1 MAQADYEDIEHGGV
15 SEEGIPPAPLGGTNS
30 TDGPGYLFRTYLD
43 MAVKEDSSLAK
54 HWKAGA
60 DGIIIFTGLFS
71 AAVATLLTV
80 STQDLR
86 QNSAD
91 ISASYLASIY
101 RLQANEAGSQVFIP
115 STLSPPSSNFSAP
128 NYVVLVNSLWFLSLA
143 ISITCALAA
152 TLVQQ
157 WTLRY
162 IKVTQQAYS
171 PHKQARIRAFFAEGR
186 DKFYLPFVVE
196 LLPTFLH
203 LSVFLFFAGLG
214 VFL

>member
-1 MAQADYEDIEHGGV
+1 
-15 SEEGIPPAPLGGTNS
+15 
-30 TDGPGYLFRTYLD
+30 LFQTYLD
-43 MAVKEDSSLAK
+43 MAVKEDNSLAK
-54 HWKAGA
+54 HWNEGA

-80 STQDLR
+80 STLDLQ
-86 QNSAD
+86 QNPADVSAF
-91 ISASYLASIY
+91 YLAKIY
-101 RLQANEAGSQVFIP
+101 QLQNGSQDSIP
-115 STLSPPSSNFSAP
+115 STLSPPSSKFSP
-128 NYVVLVNSLWFLSLA
+128 SNHVVLVNILWFLSLA

-157 WTLRY
+157 WARRY
-162 IKVTQQAYS
+162 IKVTQQPYS
-171 PHKQARIRAFFAEGR
+171 PHKQARIRAFFAEGIN
-186 DKFYLPFVVE
+186 KFHLPLVVE